1 MLATGKPTSSS
12 PYWTS
17 FSWATFCTTEGRLGF
32 VSALECLPDFE
43 IEALVEDRVKLARQ
57 NSWEAR
63 FAGIKETVWGKS

>member
-1 MLATGKPTSSS
+1 M
-12 PYWTS
+12 
-17 FSWATFCTTEGRLGF
+17 
-32 VSALECLPDFE
+32 SALECLPDFE